1 MSQLATASGS
11 VSPIDA
17 KERALLRNNKY
28 ITTIV
33 LAVFTG
39 IFCLV
44 FFEQIAAGWVA
55 FGERANISRR
65 DLNLVEIGLLI
76 AALLW
81 GALCLY
87 TALGWFRHSA
97 APAYTDYLSGQVGR
111 VSPGV
116 LLSIAFLAALAAI
129 TALIAV
135 QILTGWLALGER
147 ANISRRDINLVEWAV
162 VIFCA
167 IWSFASVRTLLAL
180 WKRDPRSWPWLQWI
194 ALIASVLSL
203 IALYAGIVSVHEV
216 LPAGGTVLDNLPG
229 LLEVI
234 GPGLILAL
242 SAIVVYRY
250 STIAVDLTADQSVR
264 NRLAKSPGAGAI
276 IGLAAVLIG
285 FSIAS
290 SLFLEPRALAGALS
304 TNVTNG
310 IVAIGITLLMIS
322 GEFDL
327 SVGSIFGASAL
338 IFILAMTEG
347 VLGLPPVNAVL
358 AAIISLAFAGLLGL
372 INGILLIRTGIP
384 SFIVTLGTLLA
395 FRAIPLVLVPEGRII
410 RYADYGIEQPIIT
423 FSPFVLIAL
432 LLALLVVVAFTA
444 LRQLP
449 KQWGHVA
456 NRIRTFGENTNA
468 FRDIALAAST
478 LWAAIVTIAIVAVG
492 ALSVLG
498 VVDLLGRTGTLIP
511 ISFFD
516 LANGR
521 IESLPLIGPLT
532 ADINL
537 RMGVFWWFL
546 LVILFQFV
554 LSQLRYGGFSF
565 AVGGNPGAAR
575 AQGIS
580 VNRVKVLN
588 FVICAMLCGVAGI
601 TFVSRVGSVNAT
613 LGEGLELEV
622 IAASVIGGVLLTGGY
637 GSIVGALLGVLIFGL
652 LRTGLVLVGMDPRV
666 FFGVQGVIII
676 VAVVINTAVRRV
688 RT

>member
-1 MSQLATASGS
+1 MSQVATASGS

-17 KERALLRNNKY
+17 KQRALLRNNKY

-39 IFCLV
+39 VFCLV

-65 DLNLVEIGLLI
+65 DLNLSEIGLLV
-76 AALLW
+76 AALIW

-87 TALGWFRHSA
+87 TAFGWFRHAA
-97 APAYTDYLSGQVGR
+97 APSYSDYLTGLVGR
-111 VSPGV
+111 RSPGV
-116 LLSIAFLAALAAI
+116 LLSIAFLAVLAVI
-129 TALIAV
+129 TGLIAI

-147 ANISRRDINLVEWAV
+147 ANISRRDINVIEWLVCIV
-162 VIFCA
+162 CA
-167 IWSFASVRTLLAL
+167 LSALASARTLYSV
-180 WKRDPRSWPWLQWI
+180 WKRDARSWPWLQWL
-194 ALIASVLSL
+194 ALVASVISL
-203 IALYAGIVSVHEV
+203 IALYAGVVSVHEV
-216 LPAGGTVLDNLPG
+216 LPEGGTVLDNLPG
-229 LLEVI
+229 LLETI

-242 SAIVVYRY
+242 SSVVVYRY

-290 SLFLEPRALAGALS
+290 PLFLEPRALAGALS

-338 IFILAMTEG
+338 IFILSMTEG

-358 AAIISLAFAGLLGL
+358 AAIISLAFAALLGL

-410 RYADYGIEQPIIT
+410 RYADYGLDQPVIN

-432 LLALLVVVAFTA
+432 LLGLLALVVLMA
-444 LRQLP
+444 LRQIP
-449 KQWGHVA
+449 KQWRYVA
-456 NRIRTFGENTNA
+456 QRVRTFSQSTSA
-468 FRDIALAAST
+468 FRDVTLVAST
-478 LWAAIVTIAIVAVG
+478 LWAAIVSIAIITVG
-492 ALSVLG
+492 ALAVLG
-498 VVDLLGRTGTLIP
+498 IVDLFGRTGELIP
-511 ISFFD
+511 VSFFD

-521 IESLPLIGPLT
+521 IESLPFIGPLT

-546 LVILFQFV
+546 LIILFQFV

-588 FVICAMLCGVAGI
+588 FVICAVMCGVAGI